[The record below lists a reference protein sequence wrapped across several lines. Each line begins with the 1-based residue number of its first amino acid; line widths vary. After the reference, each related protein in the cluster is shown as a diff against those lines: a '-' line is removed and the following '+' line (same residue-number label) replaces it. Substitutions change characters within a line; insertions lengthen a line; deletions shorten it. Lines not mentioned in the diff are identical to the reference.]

1 MIRKLFIAVSI
12 LFSFVAQAQEENAQ
26 TPQNTSE
33 QELSLENGKQY
44 QIGGISVTGTKR
56 YNAQTILTAANI
68 NVGDTITIPSEK
80 FSRIIHKLWGYK
92 LFNDIDIYITR
103 TEGDKVFLELAI
115 SETHSLTE
123 ALVTGVKKKKSEE
136 IIKDA
141 DLKKGAKVNESLIAK
156 TKDYITNKYK
166 KEGYLNTKVHIAT
179 KEDTTDANGVKMLI
193 NIDKGNKV
201 KINEIAFEGNEKYND
216 AKLRKQ
222 LKNTKQRFF
231 GRFWKR
237 SKYVKNKFNEDLAS
251 LVDFYKENGY
261 RDARVVSDTLFN
273 DNNDISLKIK
283 VEEGNKYYFGNIKF
297 LGNSVYNN
305 QTLNRMEKFIMEYNF
320 VTELITLKT
329 QMAIQLQIYTKI
341 QDIYFQI
348 FLR

>member
-12 LFSFVAQAQEENAQ
+12 LFSFVAQAQEENTQ

-115 SETHSLTE
+115 SETPSLTE

-222 LKNTKQRFF
+222 LKNL
-231 GRFWKR
+231 
-237 SKYVKNKFNEDLAS
+237 N
-251 LVDFYKENGY
+251 
-261 RDARVVSDTLFN
+261 
-273 DNNDISLKIK
+273 
-283 VEEGNKYYFGNIKF
+283 VEPDYNI
-297 LGNSVYNN
+297 
-305 QTLNRMEKFIMEYNF
+305 
-320 VTELITLKT
+320 
-329 QMAIQLQIYTKI
+329 
-341 QDIYFQI
+341 
-348 FLR
+348 